1 MKRQYVYTLALS
13 AALLSTAACRKD
25 IPEPVIPDDQ
35 KGLIVLSMSDEASGA
50 GTKAGFAAATQIV
63 ARISSTDGSYTRHTR
78 TMMNAAEDGTPT
90 VGSTSAV
97 SYADA
102 YKRYWDD
109 AFGRKA
115 KLSVYAIAVPGKAT
129 GVENDGIVLE
139 NKLSEGA
146 TSVGGINTQWKTDS
160 ENNDVRWTVATQQSV
175 TTLSDEDL
183 CYSNNIQAS
192 GQNGR
197 LVYDKVKY
205 PDTGYPSFQ
214 YEPHDESSCT
224 HEQYQ
229 HDFYPTLTDGQM
241 MFKWDDVGN
250 PDGPGHF
257 DRGHMIFRHALTRIT
272 IELIGGEGF
281 DYTNES
287 SFTFKSQNE
296 PAPASIALLNVNT
309 SGTLNIQSGE
319 WSSQSQ
325 NTHTYMSCSEKASG
339 AVNFAQEKTIYTLV
353 AQIIP
358 GNTVQDGKDGITD
371 NFLSF
376 NIDDNNYYVT
386 QDMVF
391 DALNTNENT
400 ENKNEADGS
409 TLITVE
415 DGNKITF
422 EQGKNYK
429 FKITVNKTGIKA
441 ITCSLVDWKDVKAEF
456 TPSNAYITFESLS
469 TLDNSKNC
477 EHFDLYRI
485 LNENE
490 TITSPDNT
498 RFDGISQYMT
508 GYTSPLSTD
517 GDNPGITKVS
527 DESPIKWKTTWF
539 FESNKTFYH
548 FRSVNPGTVITTDAE
563 NGDYF
568 TMYSGPVNDEYSN
581 TVLPEDVGENKYND
595 YHWGAIYQT
604 GTTLKYDAVTGF
616 KSQLAGPIGP
626 TSSTLNI
633 IEQHM
638 MSNINIY
645 LLTPAKSDGNYTTA
659 SVHLYDN
666 SKVSKIELTNY
677 AGSATV
683 RMGTGL
689 ITPSSYTARSQ
700 ITTPA
705 YNKGEYGGE
714 STVDDKKEGYY
725 LNKKKFQFSNDADK
739 YYHISKAYTYRVV
752 PQALVVGDNKVGL
765 KIHTPDDNI
774 YYVVEDLSKI
784 KVSTVTDNNLKDN
797 HTVNSEIDRWY
808 PGYSYNYYFV
818 LTKKGIEAIT
828 CTIVD
833 YVDVNAN
840 GFDIDLES

>member
-35 KGLIVLSMSDEASGA
+35 KGLIVLSMSDEAAGA
-50 GTKAGFAAATQIV
+50 GTKAGFSAATKVV
-63 ARISSTDGSYTRHTR
+63 ARISSTDGSNTRHTR
-78 TMMNAAEDGTPT
+78 TMMEAKADATQT

-97 SYADA
+97 DYAGDE

-115 KLSVYAIAVPGKAT
+115 KLSVYAIAVPGNNST
-129 GVENDGIVLE
+129 SLE
-139 NKLSEGA
+139 GKLIKGN
-146 TSVGGINTQWKTDS
+146 TDVDGINTAWKTDP
-160 ENNDVRWTVATQQSV
+160 EDNNVSWTVATQQTV
-175 TTLSDEDL
+175 ETLSNEDL
-183 CYSNNIQAS
+183 CYSNNIQDKNK
-192 GQNGR
+192 GGHDGR
-197 LVYDKVKY
+197 LVYA
-205 PDTGYPSFQ
+205 DTGYPSFE
-214 YEPHDESSCT
+214 YKDHDNSCT
-224 HEQYQ
+224 HSEFQ

-241 MFKWDDVGN
+241 MFKLDDEN
-250 PDGPGHF
+250 IDDGPGHF

-281 DYTNES
+281 DYGNSS
-287 SFTFKSQNE
+287 SFTFNPQSGSD
-296 PAPASIALLNVNT
+296 PASIALLNVNT
-309 SGTLNIQSGE
+309 SGKLNIQSGE
-319 WSSQSQ
+319 WSGQQTSQ
-325 NTHTYMSCSEKASG
+325 TYMSCSEKASG
-339 AVNFAQEKTIYTLV
+339 EVNFAKGKTIYTLT

-358 GNTVQDGKDGITD
+358 GNTVQNGITD

-391 DALNTNENT
+391 DALNTEANKVQNT
-400 ENKNEADGS
+400 ADGS
-409 TLITVE
+409 TLIKVE
-415 DGNKITF
+415 DGKITF

-441 ITCSLVDWKDVKAEF
+441 ITCSLVNWKDVKAEF
-456 TPSNAYITFESLS
+456 TPSNAYITFGSLTPITS
-469 TLDNSKNC
+469 DHSEACK
-477 EHFDLYRI
+477 HFDLYRI
-485 LNENE
+485 LNENN
-490 TITSPDNT
+490 TITSPDNMD
-498 RFDGISQYMT
+498 FDGDPQYMT
-508 GYTSPLSTD
+508 GYTDYLSTD
-517 GDNPGITKVS
+517 GDNPGITEVS
-527 DESPIKWKTTWF
+527 TGSTYVWKTTWF

-548 FRSVNPGTVITTDAE
+548 FRSVNPGTKIFLNETD
-563 NGDYF
+563 GDYF

-581 TVLPEDVGENKYND
+581 TDLPAAVGDGKYND

-616 KSQLAGPIGP
+616 ESQLAGPIGP
-626 TSSTLNI
+626 TNSRLNI

-645 LLTPAKSDGNYTTA
+645 LLTPATSGGDYTTA
-659 SVHLYDN
+659 SVDLYDETKEDP
-666 SKVSKIELTNY
+666 KVSEIELTNY
-677 AGSATV
+677 AGFATV

-689 ITPSSYTARSQ
+689 ITPTETYTPSSR
-700 ITTPA
+700 ITTPSHT
-705 YNKGEYGGE
+705 NGEYGN
-714 STVDDKKEGYY
+714 SDNQEGYY
-725 LNKKKFQFSNDADK
+725 LNKKTFQFPNSSDNK
-739 YYHISKAYTYRVV
+739 YYNISKAYTYRVV
-752 PQALVVGDNKVGL
+752 PQALVVGNNKVGL
-765 KIHTPDDNI
+765 QIHTPDENI

-784 KVSTVTDNNLKDN
+784 TVSSVEGNDLKNDHAN
-797 HTVNSEIDRWY
+797 GSFIDRWY

>member
-35 KGLIVLSMSDEASGA
+35 KGLIVLSMSDEAAGA

-63 ARISSTDGSYTRHTR
+63 ARISSTDGSNNTRHTR

-139 NKLSEGA
+139 NKLSEGD
-146 TSVGGINTQWKTDS
+146 TSVGGINTAWKTDP
-160 ENNDVRWTVATQQSV
+160 EDNNVIWTVATQQTV
-175 TTLSDEDL
+175 ETLSNEDL
-183 CYSNNIQAS
+183 CYSNNIQDKNK
-192 GQNGR
+192 GGHDGR
-197 LVYDKVKY
+197 LVYDKVNY
-205 PDTGYPSFQ
+205 PETGYPSFE
-214 YEPHDESSCT
+214 YKDHDDSCNPSES
-224 HEQYQ
+224 Q

-241 MFKWDDVGN
+241 MFKLDDEN
-250 PDGPGHF
+250 NDDGPGHF

-296 PAPASIALLNVNT
+296 PAPASIDLLNVYT
-309 SGTLNIQSGE
+309 SGKLDIQSGV
-319 WSSQSQ
+319 WSSRSSSD
-325 NTHTYMSCSEKASG
+325 HTYMSCSGK
-339 AVNFAQEKTIYTLV
+339 VNFAEGQTIYTLA

-358 GNTVQDGKDGITD
+358 GNTVQDNSTTNI
-371 NFLSF
+371 LSF

-391 DALNTNENT
+391 DALNTEANKVQNT
-400 ENKNEADGS
+400 TDGS

-415 DGNKITF
+415 DGKITF

-441 ITCSLVDWKDVKAEF
+441 ITCSLVDWKDVKAAF
-456 TPSNAYITFESLS
+456 TPSNAYITFESLTS
-469 TLDNSKNC
+469 DNSKNC

-485 LNENE
+485 LNVSN
-490 TITSPDNT
+490 TITSPYYPD
-498 RFDGISQYMT
+498 FDGDPQYMT

-517 GDNPGITKVS
+517 GVNPGITKVS
-527 DESPIKWKTTWF
+527 DASPIKWQTTWY
-539 FESNKTFYH
+539 FESNNTFYH
-548 FRSVNPGTVITTDAE
+548 FRSVNPGTTITPNE

-568 TMYSGPVNDEYSN
+568 TMYAGPVNNRYSN
-581 TVLPEDVGENKYND
+581 TDLPAAVGDGKYND
-595 YHWGAIYQT
+595 YHWGAIYKTQT
-604 GTTLKYDAVTGF
+604 GTTLKYDTDTGF

-645 LLTPAKSDGNYTTA
+645 LLTPATSDGNYTTA
-659 SVHLYDN
+659 SVDLYDETKEN
-666 SKVSKIELTNY
+666 RKVSEIELTNY

-689 ITPSSYTARSQ
+689 ITPTSSYTASSQ
-700 ITTPA
+700 ITPPA
-705 YNKGEYGGE
+705 YNKEYGNSDNE
-714 STVDDKKEGYY
+714 EYY
-725 LNKKKFQFSNDADK
+725 LNKQNYQFDTSSDK

-774 YYVVEDLSKI
+774 YYVIEDLSKI
-784 KVSTVTDNNLKDN
+784 TVSSVEGNDLKNDHAN
-797 HTVNSEIDRWY
+797 GSVIDRWY

>member
-25 IPEPVIPDDQ
+25 IPEPIIPDDQ
-35 KGLIVLSMSDEASGA
+35 KGLIVLSMSDEAAGA
-50 GTKAGFAAATQIV
+50 GTKAGFSAATRVV
-63 ARISSTDGSYTRHTR
+63 ARISSTDGSNTRHTR
-78 TMMNAAEDGTPT
+78 TMMDAAEDATLT
-90 VGSTSAV
+90 FGSTSAV
-97 SYADA
+97 DYAGDA

-115 KLSVYAIAVPGKAT
+115 KLSVYAIAVPEKAT
-129 GVENDGIVLE
+129 GVTNDGIALE
-139 NKLSEGA
+139 NKLSEGT
-146 TSVGGINTQWKTDS
+146 TSVGGINTSWKTDT
-160 ENNDVRWTVATQQSV
+160 EDNNVRWAVATQQSEG
-175 TTLSDEDL
+175 TLSDEDL
-183 CYSNNIQAS
+183 CYSNNIQDKNN
-192 GQNGR
+192 GGHDGR
-197 LVYDKVKY
+197 LVYDKVNY
-205 PDTGYPSFQ
+205 PDTGYPSFE
-214 YEPHDESSCT
+214 YKDHDNSCT
-224 HEQYQ
+224 HPEFQ
-229 HDFYPTLTDGQM
+229 HDFYPTLDDGQM
-241 MFKWDDVGN
+241 VFKLDDGSN
-250 PDGPGHF
+250 TDGPGHF

-281 DYTNES
+281 DYGNSS
-287 SFTFKSQNE
+287 SFTFNPQSE
-296 PAPASIALLNVNT
+296 SAPASIALLNVNT
-309 SGTLNIQSGE
+309 SGTLNIQSGV
-319 WSSQSQ
+319 WSSQSPSE
-325 NTHTYMSCSEKASG
+325 HTYMSRSEKASG
-339 AVNFAQEKTIYTLV
+339 EVNFAKGNTIYTLA

-358 GNTVQDGKDGITD
+358 GNTVQDNSTTNI
-371 NFLSF
+371 LSF

-391 DALNTNENT
+391 DALNTEANT
-400 ENKNEADGS
+400 VTQNQADGS

-415 DGNKITF
+415 GGNKITF

-441 ITCSLVDWKDVKAEF
+441 ITCSLVDWKDVEATF

-469 TLDNSKNC
+469 TSDNSKNC

-485 LNENE
+485 LNVSN
-490 TITSPDNT
+490 TITSPYYPD
-498 RFDGISQYMT
+498 FDGDPQYMT

-527 DESPIKWKTTWF
+527 DASPIKWKTTWF

-548 FRSVNPGTVITTDAE
+548 FRSVNPGTAITPNE

-581 TVLPEDVGENKYND
+581 TDLPAAVGDGKYND
-595 YHWGAIYQT
+595 YHWGAIYKT
-604 GTTLKYDAVTGF
+604 GTKLTYDPNKGF
-616 KSQLAGPIGP
+616 EDQLAGPIGP

-645 LLTPAKSDGNYTTA
+645 LLTPATSDGNYTTA
-659 SVHLYDN
+659 SVDLYDETKEN
-666 SKVSKIELTNY
+666 RKVSEIELTNY

-689 ITPSSYTARSQ
+689 ITPTPSSYTSSQ
-700 ITTPA
+700 ITPPA
-705 YNKGEYGGE
+705 YNKEYGNSDNE
-714 STVDDKKEGYY
+714 EYY
-725 LNKKKFQFSNDADK
+725 LNKQNYQFDTSSDK

-784 KVSTVTDNNLKDN
+784 KVSTVTDNSLKDD